1 MASFSHSDILNMKPL
16 TDCLKNLVLLWLFL
30 LGAIALNLVETA
42 SRLSQIFGESPGRE
56 RRLSL
61 RGHTAGPY
69 GSGHRPLYSVCRGS
83 NCFTF
88 CLIHHFSL
96 SPLHSGASYTTVS
109 SLCIVLAPPSFSF
122 LLNLTV
128 TSAELQQS
136 ATADKADFSP
146 TVDIRRC
153 WLSSRGGIKAAVPRR
168 RLKQRC
174 GGPPLTEGD
183 AAERNP
189 KF

>member
-1 MASFSHSDILNMKPL
+1 MKPL
-16 TDCLKNLVLLWLFL
+16 TDCLKILVLIWLPP
-30 LGAIALNLVETA
+30 GALNLVETP
-42 SRLSQIFGESPGRE
+42 SRLSRIFWESPGRE

-61 RGHTAGPY
+61 QGHTAGPY

-88 CLIHHFSL
+88 CLIHRFSL
-96 SPLHSGASYTTVS
+96 SPLHSDASYTTIS

-122 LLNLTV
+122 LLSLTV

-136 ATADKADFSP
+136 AKADKVDFSP
-146 TVDIRRC
+146 TVDIRCC
-153 WLSSRGGIKAAVPRR
+153 WLSSRGGIKAAVLRR
-168 RLKQRC
+168 RLKQRR
-174 GGPPLTEGD
+174 GGPALTEGD